1 MHDDRQRLHPSER
14 DRRIQH
20 LLLLEGCVNLVV
32 VVAKALVGFTTGSFA
47 ILGDAIH
54 SLTDVANNVVALVV
68 MRMAGTPPDREH
80 PYGHRK
86 FETLAVFGL
95 ASLLTVL
102 AFELGVRTL
111 ERSAHPVARHGWGLV
126 LMLVVLGVNITITLW
141 QRYWARRLNSDI
153 LRADANHTLSDVL
166 TTVVVIVGWQ
176 GAARG
181 YPWLDS
187 VFALGV
193 AALVLYLAY
202 GLFKRAIPVLVD
214 SIAAEPEAL
223 TDTVRRVAGVRK
235 VHRIRSRWIGSTPSV
250 DVVIAVDPALST
262 VQAHTIADTIEN
274 VLSQQFGMDDV
285 TIHIE
290 PD

>member
-1 MHDDRQRLHPSER
+1 MHDDRQPPHPSKR

-20 LLLLEGCVNLVV
+20 LLILEGFVNLVV
-32 VVAKALVGFTTGSFA
+32 VVAKALVGFSTGSFA

-54 SLTDVANNVVALVV
+54 SLTDLANNVVALVV
-68 MRMAGTPPDREH
+68 MRIAGTPPDREH

-95 ASLLTVL
+95 ASLLTIL

-126 LMLVVLGVNITITLW
+126 LMLGVLGVNITITLW

-153 LRADANHTLSDVL
+153 LRADAHHTLADVL

-193 AALVLYLAY
+193 AVLVLYLAY
-202 GLFKRAIPVLVD
+202 GLFKHAIPVLVD

-223 TDTVRRVAGVRK
+223 SDTVRGVAGVRK
-235 VHRIRSRWIGSTPSV
+235 VHRIRSRWIGTTPSV

-262 VQAHTIADTIEN
+262 VQAHAIADAIEA
-274 VLSQQFGMDDV
+274 VLSEQFGMDDV

>member
-1 MHDDRQRLHPSER
+1 VPDDRQPPRPSQR
-14 DRRIQH
+14 DQRIQH
-20 LLLLEGCVNLVV
+20 LLILEGFVNLVV
-32 VVAKALVGFTTGSFA
+32 VVAKALVGFSTGSFA

-54 SLTDVANNVVALVV
+54 SLTDLANNVVALVV
-68 MRMAGTPPDREH
+68 MHLAVAPPDREH

-102 AFELGVRTL
+102 AFELGMRAL
-111 ERSAHPVARHGWGLV
+111 ERGVYPVARHGWGLA
-126 LMLVVLGVNITITLW
+126 LMLGVLGVNITITLW
-141 QRYWARRLNSDI
+141 QRYWAKRLNSHI
-153 LRADANHTLSDVL
+153 LRADAHHTLADVL
-166 TTVVVIVGWQ
+166 TTVMVIVGWQ

-181 YPWLDS
+181 YPWLDP

-193 AALVLYLAY
+193 AVLVLYLAY
-202 GLFKRAIPVLVD
+202 GLFKHAVPVLVD
-214 SIAAEPEAL
+214 SIAAEPEVL
-223 TDTVRRVAGVRK
+223 RDTVRQVAGVRK
-235 VHRIRSRWIGSTPSV
+235 VHRIRSRWVGSAPSV

-262 VQAHTIADTIEN
+262 VQAHAIADAIEA
-274 VLSQQFGMDDV
+274 VLAEQFGMDDV

>member
-1 MHDDRQRLHPSER
+1 MNDDRQRLHPSER

-20 LLLLEGCVNLVV
+20 LLILEGCVNLVV

-68 MRMAGTPPDREH
+68 MRMASTPPDREH